1 MIVIDASAMLDLLL
15 GSERGARVAA
25 RLADP
30 AETVHAPHVID
41 VEVAQVL
48 RRYEARGVLAADEAS
63 RAIDDLLLFD
73 LERVAH
79 DLLLPRIWELRANLT
94 AYDAAYVALA
104 EALPATLVT
113 CDARLAGAPRLGIDI
128 DLIA

>member
-15 GSERGARVAA
+15 GTDRGARVAA
-25 RLADP
+25 RLDEP
-30 AETVHAPHVID
+30 AETVHAPHLLD

-48 RRYEARGVLAADEAS
+48 RRYEARGVLGSEEAR

-73 LERVAH
+73 LERVGH
-79 DLLLPRIWELRANLT
+79 DLLLPRIWELRSNLT

-113 CDARLAGAPRLGIDI
+113 CDARLAGAPRLAIDVE
-128 DLIA
+128 LIG